1 MTFETRL
8 SLLTFNGV
16 QAFPGMEPL
25 YLFTDAVTGSTFSI
39 AAGQTVGQGLAAFQL
54 RWEALSGEPAET
66 PAPREGARVA

>member
-25 YLFTDAVTGSTFSI
+25 YLFTDADRLHVFYCSGADRGAGAGRVST
-39 AAGQTVGQGLAAFQL
+39 ALGG
-54 RWEALSGEPAET
+54 LSGEPAET